1 MKSKGATVKKIHTT
15 ILASYCLSALLSLL
29 CAATSDTLEKLSA
42 QYEAS
47 TGIRQRQVARKI
59 LNLGPEAN
67 AVVAKMLESPDLV
80 IRRNA
85 YRNLRE
91 RFGDEALKYY
101 EKALQ
106 DPEVMVRSVAVEDL
120 ITWKPRSEAVLDL
133 LRKAGED
140 KDNAVRKLAGD
151 ALWDFH
157 RNYTVIRKRPE
168 WDHVIETLQS
178 HPLPLTGW
186 RFRIDPGNSGHLE
199 QWFAPGLDDS
209 QWKDGSIGH
218 WWTEAMTGLLNNYE
232 GVAWYRIEL
241 QAPPKPEGDYNEAV
255 LHFESVDEC
264 TWVWV
269 NGQFAGEFDIGTAGW
284 NQPFDIEVG
293 SMLNWGG
300 KNQLTVRVLNAS
312 GAGGIY
318 KPVQL
323 QILK

>member
-1 MKSKGATVKKIHTT
+1 VKKKTYAM
-15 ILASYCLSALLSLL
+15 ILTSFCLSMFLPLLS
-29 CAATSDTLEKLSA
+29 AAQTQTLGELSA
-42 QYEAS
+42 QYKS
-47 TGIRQRQVARKI
+47 SSGLKQRQVARRI
-59 LNLGPEAN
+59 LALGAEAN
-67 AVVAKMLESPDLV
+67 SIVKEMLDSEDLV

-85 YRNLRE
+85 HRNLRE
-91 RFGDEALKYY
+91 RFGDDALKYY

-120 ITWKPRSEAVLDL
+120 ITWKPRSEAVLAL
-133 LRKAGED
+133 LQKAGKD

-178 HPLPLTGW
+178 QPLPLTGW
-186 RFRIDPGNSGHLE
+186 RFRIDPGSNGHLE
-199 QWFAPGLDDS
+199 GWFAPQLDDS
-209 QWKDGSIGH
+209 KWVDASIGH
-218 WWTEAMTGLLNNYE
+218 WWNEKMTGMVHNYE
-232 GVAWYRIEL
+232 GIAWYRIDLE
-241 QAPPKPEGDYNEAV
+241 APPKPEFEYNEAV
-255 LHFESVDEC
+255 LHFGSVDEC

-293 SMLNWGG
+293 SLLNWGQ
-300 KNQLTVRVLNAS
+300 KNQISVRVLNAA

-318 KPVQL
+318 KPVEL